1 MDDDATAMD
10 MRTNAIAWR
19 AFEGFLKSME
29 PAVMALDLPD
39 QDYSEKVLQ
48 MHKSRGCL
56 MEELEYVTGI
66 WYDGMVNAFHY
77 KATKHLLPYSSAFD
91 QQTWWASQMGLI
103 VRTEVLFRGQLL
115 IHIH

>member
-77 KATKHLLPYSSAFD
+77 KATKHLLPYSSAL
-91 QQTWWASQMGLI
+91 TSKHGGPVKW
-103 VRTEVLFRGQLL
+103 VLLL
-115 IHIH
+115 GPRYCSEANY